1 MGGASVIV
9 AAMAAFALVVSNGG
23 AGVARDINGGD
34 RAISGEHAPGI
45 DLGEGKTV
53 GGLSGGRKVVGGPV
67 AKSAKASDTVRALAG
82 PADLLT
88 GRGGIALTATPAVNA
103 PGVTSAGAPTSST
116 APTTSVARGAPTTT
130 ARTVAPATTTTTR
143 NVTPSPTGWTPT
155 GPVYWLSTDGNDNA
169 NGSEGAPWRSFATAL
184 SRLRPGDNL
193 LVKAGTYGTT
203 SSGPTIDAENINGT
217 PGAPIT
223 VAAAPG
229 QRVSLLGGGY
239 QVVRI
244 GGSSYVDLRGF
255 DVSGSG
261 QLDRATTSGIEADN
275 AHHIRFIANTVH
287 DLGGGGIGAI
297 GSNHVTID
305 GNRVYNTS
313 MWNPNQASAIAT
325 FESANIGGGDE
336 SDGYSFHIRNN
347 IAYNN
352 KNLVGAITDGNC
364 IIIDS
369 NRHTG
374 YSGTSYINNNLC
386 YGNGGR
392 GVHVFISDNVVAVNN
407 TLIGN
412 VTSAALTDAGE
423 LSAIQ
428 ASNVT
433 FINNLASPTRSG
445 YGAREYLASAT
456 TYEHNLFVGA
466 MPDRHGSTDLAV
478 PDAQLGPD
486 SVPLAGS
493 PAIDAGTD
501 DRAPSTDRRG
511 RARVGAPDIG
521 CYEA

>member
-1 MGGASVIV
+1 
-9 AAMAAFALVVSNGG
+9 
-23 AGVARDINGGD
+23 
-34 RAISGEHAPGI
+34 
-45 DLGEGKTV
+45 
-53 GGLSGGRKVVGGPV
+53 
-67 AKSAKASDTVRALAG
+67 
-82 PADLLT
+82 
-88 GRGGIALTATPAVNA
+88 
-103 PGVTSAGAPTSST
+103 
-116 APTTSVARGAPTTT
+116 
-130 ARTVAPATTTTTR
+130 
-143 NVTPSPTGWTPT
+143 
-155 GPVYWLSTDGNDNA
+155 
-169 NGSEGAPWRSFATAL
+169 
-184 SRLRPGDNL
+184 L
-193 LVKAGTYGTT
+193 LVKTGTYGTT

-239 QVVRI
+239 QVVRV
-244 GGSSYVDLRGF
+244 GSSSYVDLRGF

-261 QLDRATTSGIEADN
+261 QTDHATTSGIETNN
-275 AHHIRFIANTVH
+275 AHHIRLIANTVH

-297 GSNHVTID
+297 GSNHITID

-313 MWNPNQASAIAT
+313 MWNPNQASAIAA
-325 FESANIGGGDE
+325 FESANIGGGSE

-374 YSGTSYINNNLC
+374 YTGTSYIDNNLC

-407 TLIGN
+407 TLIGD
-412 VTSAALTDAGE
+412 VTSAALSEAGE

-445 YGAREYLASAT
+445 YGAREYSASAIS
-456 TYEHNLFVGA
+456 YAHNLFVGA

-478 PDAQLGPD
+478 ADAQLGPD

-493 PAIDAGTD
+493 PAIDAGVD